1 MFNKIFSTPKLI
13 RAMFTGSLLLILI
26 GFIVIAVFLY
36 GNFYKLILQT
46 EEIVIIQMEALLE
59 PIKTNLLDQVLKN
72 LAIKSQGGVIE
83 VEKLKNPFK

>member
-1 MFNKIFSTPKLI
+1 
-13 RAMFTGSLLLILI
+13 MFTGSLLLILI